1 MSSPSAGQ
9 LPLRTSSTPV
19 TTPSLVTPS
28 SPVPPGPPATP
39 FTLPAATII
48 PAHQASSPLARLP
61 AELLLM
67 IAEQLPTAR
76 DKAALARTCRRLH
89 TPVNHHLYTFN
100 VRAQNGTGLT
110 WAAQSDARLPTLQKL
125 VAYGADINDAACVDG
140 GQVPCLRCGELPS
153 PVDGEP
159 PVIPPCELIDIAARH
174 GQVKTVGW

>member
-1 MSSPSAGQ
+1 
-9 LPLRTSSTPV
+9 
-19 TTPSLVTPS
+19 
-28 SPVPPGPPATP
+28 
-39 FTLPAATII
+39 
-48 PAHQASSPLARLP
+48 
-61 AELLLM
+61 M

-76 DKAALARTCRRLH
+76 DKAAMAQTCRRLY
-89 TPVNHHLYTFN
+89 TPANHHLYAFN
-100 VRAQNGTGLT
+100 VGVQDGTGLA